1 MSDAEKKE
9 KNVKLKNQVSR
20 IEDMKKLFTFPK
32 ETVKLKVKSANPAIE
47 DDTEEVELSKRDF
60 EQLKKKMIINIA
72 WPNNPVWVYSM
83 SDTLHILEINGRDSS
98 SIPNFGRSQD
108 NEHRMYWM
116 LCFCRHVIFFLVF
129 LGLSNRS
136 FMEP

>member
-72 WPNNPVWVYSM
+72 WPDNPVWAYSI
-83 SDTLHILEINGRDSS
+83 SDTLHILEINGNSLIDKTVEEIQNI
-98 SIPNFGRSQD
+98 IPGIDTNKLYVNFRTKD
-108 NEHRMYWM
+108 KWK
-116 LCFCRHVIFFLVF
+116 
-129 LGLSNRS
+129 
-136 FMEP
+136 